1 MPSVPFTIP
10 FAETLGMEIVSA
22 TAEEVKGTL
31 KVTEPLCTTG
41 GRMHGG
47 ALMSFADTLGAVAA
61 FLVLPEGATGT
72 TTLESKTN
80 FTGGAMLGTTV
91 TGTTTP
97 VHVGRRTSVWQT
109 RIENEDGK
117 LVAIVS
123 QTQLVL

>member
-1 MPSVPFTIP
+1 MSNVPFTIA

-31 KVTEPLCTTG
+31 EVTEPLCTTG

-61 FLVLPEGATGT
+61 YLVLPEGSTGT

-80 FTGGAMLGTTV
+80 FTGGAKLGTTV
-91 TGTTTP
+91 TGITTP

-109 RIENEDGK
+109 RIEDEDGK
-117 LVAIVS
+117 LVAVVT

>member
-1 MPSVPFTIP
+1 MTSVPFTLP
-10 FAETLGMEIVSA
+10 FADTLGVKIESA
-22 TAEEVKGTL
+22 SADEVKGTL
-31 KVTEPLCTTG
+31 EVTEALCTTG
-41 GRMHGG
+41 RRMHGG

-61 FLVLPEGATGT
+61 FLALPEGSTGT

-109 RIENEDGK
+109 RIESEDGK
-117 LVAIVS
+117 LIAVVS